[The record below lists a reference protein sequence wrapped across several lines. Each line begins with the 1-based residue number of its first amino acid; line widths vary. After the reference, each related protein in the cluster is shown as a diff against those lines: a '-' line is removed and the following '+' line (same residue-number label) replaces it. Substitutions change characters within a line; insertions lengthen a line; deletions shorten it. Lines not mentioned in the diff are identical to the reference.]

1 MTFTHTKLSKQISI
15 ESNLFTFNNKLY
27 EKLINHTY
35 NYRFFI
41 NQNNYDYTNKL
52 K

>member
-1 MTFTHTKLSKQISI
+1 MTFTHTKLSKQIAI
-15 ESNLFTFNNKLY
+15 ESNLFTYNNKLY
-27 EKLINHTY
+27 EKLINHNY
-35 NYRFFI
+35 KYRFFI

>member
-1 MTFTHTKLSKQISI
+1 MIQTKLSKQIAI
-15 ESNLFTFNNKLY
+15 ESNLFTYNNKLY

-35 NYRFFI
+35 KYRFFI